1 MLIGMGVDFGIHYY
15 ARVMD
20 EYRAGEGLEEALARS
35 VTHTGR
41 AMVSAAL
48 TTICALLTLTA
59 ASFRGFVEFGVIA
72 SFGIALCL
80 VSVLLVLPALL
91 LTFERVWPTKRPSTP
106 VEPPAAL
113 TAGGLKRSRMIGL
126 GFMVIGLLGGGW
138 AVMQWDDAQFEHDF
152 RNLRGKKTG
161 TGISYGAAVGKGK
174 NTSPALILGD
184 SVDQMRQVHEALAE
198 KFTETEG
205 GRGSYLKSFVTIQ
218 TYVPPEQGE
227 RAEIIREIH
236 ELVADPKLKRSKGKA
251 RTFID
256 RMKRLSDVEPF
267 TAAEIPGW
275 ARRSLMEQDG
285 TVGRLGF
292 LYSNVKKWDAKDVQ
306 AFQDELGVIKVA
318 SGDVKVASSGFIIA
332 DVVSTVKSDA
342 IRLMPI
348 IFGVLVVVLLIDLR
362 SISGALI
369 CLSTM
374 GLALLWTVGGMI
386 VFDIRLGLYNMINL
400 PMILG
405 TGIDGSIHLYHRYK
419 ELGGARLPE
428 VLKTTG
434 SAVVAASA
442 TTAAGFAGLLFVDHL
457 GVRSIGTLA
466 TVGILA
472 TLAGVFLFMPGLLL
486 WFGPKKT

>member
-1 MLIGMGVDFGIHYY
+1 
-15 ARVMD
+15 
-20 EYRAGEGLEEALARS
+20 
-35 VTHTGR
+35 
-41 AMVSAAL
+41 
-48 TTICALLTLTA
+48 
-59 ASFRGFVEFGVIA
+59 
-72 SFGIALCL
+72 
-80 VSVLLVLPALL
+80 
-91 LTFERVWPTKRPSTP
+91 
-106 VEPPAAL
+106 
-113 TAGGLKRSRMIGL
+113 
-126 GFMVIGLLGGGW
+126 
-138 AVMQWDDAQFEHDF
+138 
-152 RNLRGKKTG
+152 
-161 TGISYGAAVGKGK
+161 
-174 NTSPALILGD
+174 
-184 SVDQMRQVHEALAE
+184 
-198 KFTETEG
+198 
-205 GRGSYLKSFVTIQ
+205 
-218 TYVPPEQGE
+218 
-227 RAEIIREIH
+227 
-236 ELVADPKLKRSKGKA
+236 VADPKLKRSKGKA

-256 RMKRLSDVEPF
+256 RMKGLSDVEPF
-267 TAAEIPGW
+267 TVAEIPGW

-318 SGDVKVASSGFIIA
+318 SGDVPVASSGFIIA

-442 TTAAGFAGLLFVDHL
+442 TTAAGFAGLLFVDHM

-466 TVGILA
+466 TMGILA
-472 TLAGVFLFMPGLLL
+472 TLAGVFLFMPGLLV
-486 WFGPKKT
+486 WFGPKKN